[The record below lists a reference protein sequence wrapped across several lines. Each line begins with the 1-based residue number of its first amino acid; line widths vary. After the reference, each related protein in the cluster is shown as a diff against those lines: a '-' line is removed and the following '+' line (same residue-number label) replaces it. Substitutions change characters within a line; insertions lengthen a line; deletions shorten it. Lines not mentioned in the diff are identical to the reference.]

1 MNVGNIG
8 MDYASLWVSIWGAPF
23 DMVSPKVA
31 IEVGNRLGMVE
42 EVEMRRRQ
50 DDLNF
55 FMQVHVALL
64 ITKPLRH
71 GGFNTGSDG
80 ERTWVNFK
88 YE

>member
-1 MNVGNIG
+1 
-8 MDYASLWVSIWGAPF
+8 
-23 DMVSPKVA
+23 MVSPKVA
-31 IEVGNRLGMVE
+31 IEVGNMLGMVE

-71 GGFNTGSDG
+71 VVS
-80 ERTWVNFK
+80 
-88 YE
+88 

>member
-1 MNVGNIG
+1 
-8 MDYASLWVSIWGAPF
+8 
-23 DMVSPKVA
+23 MVSPKVA
-31 IEVGNRLGMVE
+31 IEVHSRLGMVK

-55 FMQVHVALL
+55 FMQFRVTLL

-71 GGFNTGSDG
+71 GGFITGSDG
-80 ERTWVNFK
+80 ECTWVNFK

>member
-1 MNVGNIG
+1 
-8 MDYASLWVSIWGAPF
+8 
-23 DMVSPKVA
+23 
-31 IEVGNRLGMVE
+31 MVE

-55 FMQVHVALL
+55 FVQVRVTLL

-71 GGFNTGSDG
+71 GGFITGSDG
-80 ERTWVNFK
+80 ECTWVNFK